1 MKTRK
6 RHSAEFKTKVV
17 LAALSERYTIQ
28 ELGRKYDLHPNQI
41 TRWKNI
47 FLENASSVFNNGTAG
62 AKKQEKEVDEEKLY
76 KIIGQQKVEIDFLK
90 KALS

>member
-6 RHSAEFKTKVV
+6 KHSADFKTKVV
-17 LAALSERYTIQ
+17 LETLSERYTLQ

-41 TRWKNI
+41 TRWKNF
-47 FLENASSVFNNGTAG
+47 FLENAKSVFSNGTYQET
-62 AKKQEKEVDEEKLY
+62 KKEGDDEKLY

>member
-6 RHSAEFKTKVV
+6 KHTAEFKTKVV
-17 LAALSERYTIQ
+17 LEVLSERYTVQ
-28 ELGRKYDLHPNQI
+28 ELGRKFDLHPNQI
-41 TRWKNI
+41 TRWKTQ
-47 FLENASSVFNNGTAG
+47 FLENASSIFSGRADQP
-62 AKKQEKEVDEEKLY
+62 KKQEGEEERLY

>member
-6 RHSAEFKTKVV
+6 KHTAEFKARVV
-17 LAALSERYTIQ
+17 LEALSERYTIQ
-28 ELGRKYDLHPNQI
+28 ELGRKYELHPNQI
-41 TRWKNI
+41 TRWKNV
-47 FLENASSVFNNGTAG
+47 FLKNAPSVFSNGS
-62 AKKQEKEVDEEKLY
+62 EKSNSKEGEEERLY

>member
-6 RHSAEFKTKVV
+6 KHTAEFKTKVV
-17 LAALSERYTIQ
+17 LEALSERYTIQ
-28 ELGRKYDLHPNQI
+28 ELGRKYELHPNQI
-41 TRWKNI
+41 TRWKNF
-47 FLENASSVFNNGTAG
+47 FLENAKGVFNTGPD
-62 AKKQEKEVDEEKLY
+62 QEKKKEGDEEKLY

>member
-6 RHSAEFKTKVV
+6 KHTAEFKTKVV
-17 LAALSERYTIQ
+17 LEALSERYTIQ
-28 ELGRKYDLHPNQI
+28 ELGRKYELHPNQI
-41 TRWKNI
+41 TRWKNM
-47 FLENASSVFNNGTAG
+47 FLENASSIFTNGADQP
-62 AKKQEKEVDEEKLY
+62 KKQEGEEERLY

>member
-6 RHSAEFKTKVV
+6 KHTAEFKTKVV
-17 LAALSERYTIQ
+17 LEALSERYTIQ
-28 ELGRKYDLHPNQI
+28 ELGRKYEVHPNQI
-41 TRWKNI
+41 ARWKNH
-47 FLENASSVFNNGTAG
+47 FLENASSVFSNNADQP
-62 AKKQEKEVDEEKLY
+62 KKQEGEEERLY

>member
-6 RHSAEFKTKVV
+6 KHTAEFKTKVV
-17 LAALSERYTIQ
+17 LEALSERYTIQ
-28 ELGRKYDLHPNQI
+28 ELGRKYEIHPNQI
-41 TRWKNI
+41 TRWKNL
-47 FLENASSVFNNGTAG
+47 FLENASSVFSNGSDQP
-62 AKKQEKEVDEEKLY
+62 KKQEGEEERLY

>member
-6 RHSAEFKTKVV
+6 KHTAEFKTKVV
-17 LAALSERYTIQ
+17 LEALSERYTIH
-28 ELGRKYDLHPNQI
+28 ELARKYELHPNQI
-41 TRWKNI
+41 TQWKAL
-47 FLENASSVFNNGTAG
+47 FLENASSVFSKNADRPQ
-62 AKKQEKEVDEEKLY
+62 KKEGEEERLY

>member
-6 RHSAEFKTKVV
+6 KHTAEFKTKVV
-17 LAALSERYTIQ
+17 LEALSERYTIQ
-28 ELGRKYDLHPNQI
+28 ELGRKYEIHPSQI
-41 TRWKNI
+41 TQWKNY
-47 FLENASSVFNNGTAG
+47 FLGNATGVFTKGSVSSD
-62 AKKQEKEVDEEKLY
+62 KKDPGEEERLY

>member
-6 RHSAEFKTKVV
+6 KHSADFKTKVV
-17 LAALSERYTIQ
+17 LEALSERYTIQ
-28 ELGRKYDLHPNQI
+28 ELGRKYEIHPNQI
-41 TRWKNI
+41 NRWKSYFMEHASGI
-47 FLENASSVFNNGTAG
+47 FGSG
-62 AKKQEKEVDEEKLY
+62 AESGKKTEGEEERLY

>member
-6 RHSAEFKTKVV
+6 KHTAEFKTKVV
-17 LAALSERYTIQ
+17 LEALSERYTIQ
-28 ELGRKYDLHPNQI
+28 ELGRKYEIHPNQI
-41 TRWKNI
+41 TRWKNL
-47 FLENASSVFNNGTAG
+47 FLENASSIFSNGINQP
-62 AKKQEKEVDEEKLY
+62 KKEEGEEERLY

>member
-6 RHSAEFKTKVV
+6 KHTAEFKTKVV
-17 LAALSERYTIQ
+17 LEVLSERYTVQ
-28 ELGRKYDLHPNQI
+28 ELGRKFDLHPNQI
-41 TRWKNI
+41 TRWKTQ
-47 FLENASSVFNNGTAG
+47 FLENASSIFSGRTAQP
-62 AKKQEKEVDEEKLY
+62 KKQEEEEERLY

>member
-6 RHSAEFKTKVV
+6 KHTAEFKTKVV
-17 LAALSERYTIQ
+17 LELLSERYTLQ
-28 ELGRKYDLHPNQI
+28 EVARKYEVHPNQI
-41 TRWKNI
+41 ARWKNV
-47 FLENASSVFNNGTAG
+47 FLENASSIFSKGSDHS
-62 AKKQEKEVDEEKLY
+62 KDKEGEEERLY

>member
-6 RHSAEFKTKVV
+6 KHTAEFKTKVV
-17 LAALSERYTIQ
+17 LEVLSERYTVQ
-28 ELGRKYDLHPNQI
+28 ELGRKYDFHPNQV
-41 TRWKNI
+41 TRWKTQ
-47 FLENASSVFNNGTAG
+47 FLENASSIFAG
-62 AKKQEKEVDEEKLY
+62 GADQPKKQEGEEERLY

>member
-6 RHSAEFKTKVV
+6 KHTAEFKTKVV
-17 LAALSERYTIQ
+17 LEALSERYTIQ

-41 TRWKNI
+41 TRWKNM
-47 FLENASSVFNNGTAG
+47 FLENASSIFTNSADQP
-62 AKKQEKEVDEEKLY
+62 KKQEGEEERLY
-76 KIIGQQKVEIDFLK
+76 QIIGQQKVEIDFLK

>member
-6 RHSAEFKTKVV
+6 KHTADFKTKVV
-17 LAALSERYTIQ
+17 MEALSERYTLQ

-41 TRWKNI
+41 TRWKNF
-47 FLENASSVFNNGTAG
+47 FLENAKGVFSNGSDQM
-62 AKKQEKEVDEEKLY
+62 KKQEGEEERLY

>member
-6 RHSAEFKTKVV
+6 KHTSEFKTRVV
-17 LAALSERYTIQ
+17 LEALSERYTIQ

-47 FLENASSVFNNGTAG
+47 FLENASSVFNNG
-62 AKKQEKEVDEEKLY
+62 QEKPKVKEGEEERLY

>member
-6 RHSAEFKTKVV
+6 KHTAEFKTKVV
-17 LAALSERYTIQ
+17 LEALSERYTIQ

-41 TRWKNI
+41 TRWKNF
-47 FLENASSVFNNGTAG
+47 FLENAKGVFSAG
-62 AKKQEKEVDEEKLY
+62 PDQEKKKEGDEEKLY

>member
-6 RHSAEFKTKVV
+6 KHTSEFKTRVV
-17 LAALSERYTIQ
+17 LEALSERYTIQ

-47 FLENASSVFNNGTAG
+47 FLENASSVFNNG
-62 AKKQEKEVDEEKLY
+62 QEKPKLKEGEEERLY

>member
-1 MKTRK
+1 MSQK
-6 RHSAEFKTKVV
+6 RH
-17 LAALSERYTIQ
+17 TIQ

-41 TRWKNI
+41 TRWKNTFI
-47 FLENASSVFNNGTAG
+47 ENASSVFSNGADNTKSKDG
-62 AKKQEKEVDEEKLY
+62 EEERLY

>member
-6 RHSAEFKTKVV
+6 KHTADFKAKVV
-17 LAALSERYTIQ
+17 LEALNERFTLQ

-41 TRWKNI
+41 TKWKNY
-47 FLENASSVFNNGTAG
+47 FLENASGVFSNGSANE
-62 AKKQEKEVDEEKLY
+62 KKNEGDEEKLY